1 VSIPDR
7 AADEMSLGAG
17 GFIEQVIHRDEW
29 SYDCW
34 DRDKTILF
42 NLQLLDATCFKH
54 IVGIDPPDTPITAVT
69 YAEHGYP
76 FYKLYEQPSG
86 IFRDF
91 HLKSVGAL
99 DKKLGSNF
107 TDHQEEQNLAFPSED
122 ITEYRCS
129 AVTLNTV
136 DTKTEFIPIQE
147 LEIRFKKGS
156 QE

>member
-1 VSIPDR
+1 VSVPDR

-17 GFIEQVIHRDEW
+17 GFIKQVIHRDEW
-29 SYDCW
+29 SYDYW

-42 NLQLLDATCFKH
+42 NLQLLDATFFKH
-54 IVGIDPPDTPITAVT
+54 ILGIDPPETPITAIT

-99 DKKLGSNF
+99 DKEFGSNF
-107 TDHQEEQNLAFPSED
+107 TDHQEEQSLAFPSED
-122 ITEYRCS
+122 ITECRYS
-129 AVTLNTV
+129 AVIPNTV
-136 DTKTEFIPIQE
+136 DTKTEFVPIRK
-147 LEIRFKKGS
+147 LEMRFKKES
-156 QE
+156 RE